1 MLDQLR
7 NEVSALHLELPKN
20 NLVSWTSGNISA
32 LDEST
37 QLVVIKASG
46 IKYDDITPHNLVV
59 VDLMGNIIEG
69 NLRPSVDCASHLY
82 IYKHMPHIRGIVHT
96 HSPYATAFAIHGKE
110 IPCLTTAMADEFGG
124 SVQCAPYAS
133 VGSEDIGRSVV
144 DHIGSSTAILLKN
157 HGVFTIGKSPEKAVK
172 SAVMVEDVAKTTF
185 LALQL
190 GIANSLPEDEIK
202 RAHHAYINL
211 YGQK

>member
-1 MLDQLR
+1 MLELLR
-7 NEVSALHLELPKN
+7 KEVCALHLELPRN

-32 LDEST
+32 LDEDT
-37 QLVVIKASG
+37 RLVVIKPSG
-46 IKYDDITPHNLVV
+46 VKYDDITPHNLVV
-59 VDLMGNIIEG
+59 VDLLGNIIEG
-69 NLRPSVDCASHLY
+69 ALRPSVDCASHLY
-82 IYKHMPHIRGIVHT
+82 IYRHMSDIRGVVHT

-124 SVQCAPYAS
+124 NIQCAPYAS
-133 VGSEDIGRSVV
+133 VGSEDIGKSVV
-144 DHIGSSTAILLKN
+144 EHIGSSSAILLKN

-172 SAVMVEDVAKTTF
+172 SAVMLEDVAKTIF

-190 GIANSLPEDEIK
+190 GTTDSLPEDEIK
-202 RAHHAYINL
+202 RANFAYMNL

>member
-1 MLDQLR
+1 MLEQLR
-7 NEVSALHLELPKN
+7 KEVCALLLELPRN

-32 LDEST
+32 LDMT
-37 QLVVIKASG
+37 TGLVVIKPSG
-46 IKYDDITPHNLVV
+46 VKYDDITPRSLVV
-59 VDLMGNIIEG
+59 VDLIGNIIEG
-69 NLRPSVDCASHLY
+69 VLRPSVDCASHLY
-82 IYKHMPHIRGIVHT
+82 IYRHIPDITGVVHT

-124 SVQCAPYAS
+124 SIKCAPYAS
-133 VGSEDIGRSVV
+133 VGSEDIGKSVV
-144 DHIGSSTAILLKN
+144 DHIGGSTAILLKN

-190 GIANSLPEDEIK
+190 GTTNSLPEDEIN
-202 RAHHAYINL
+202 RANFAYMNS